1 MSVTGVA
8 EVIEYV
14 CDNATVRWPI
24 TFTYLQDSYVL
35 VKHFDATT
43 NLLTTLTLGSDY
55 TIDSDEVVTDETYPI
70 GDFLY
75 VSLSVEFTQD
85 TNLEPNGKIAADV
98 LDLVHDKL
106 TLMCQELNITKNGS
120 LYVELPETDVDLALP
135 PAAVRANR
143 ILCFDSNGD
152 VTVRTYAELD
162 TAVEISPYAETLI
175 AATTDAAARTIL
187 DVYSEAEADSEISD
201 LSADLGGTG
210 RTTETI
216 KGNADDITDNADDIS
231 DISRGYNAIS
241 LTNWDSTSTAPQVA
255 SDSAIE
261 ANGVMYSV
269 STNTSISTTDASSG
283 VNYLVFDDDAETFGW
298 NDTAPTWSALLNGWY
313 VSGNRFTGH
322 LCTWDAST
330 SYTDKRKYRD
340 NSQDADDS
348 LSLVWLHHY
357 VAVTYVTKAVLYAAV
372 SSWVPTIDSVITVVG
387 TLVGDTFGDTASG
400 QAQYL
405 QRTSATTID
414 LIYTDIAGAKVTTE
428 CGPTYTGSPRKKYQL
443 YTNDIERA

>member
-1 MSVTGVA
+1 MSVLTVA
-8 EVIEYV
+8 
-14 CDNATVRWPI
+14 DPI
-24 TFTYLQDSYVL
+24 TYECNGLNDEFVIPFVYLEESYVWVRRKNNITL
-35 VKHFDATT
+35 EV
-43 NLLTTLTLGSDY
+43 TTLVLTDDY
-55 TIDSDEVVTDETYPI
+55 TIASDTVTTNTVYPSGDTISLSLLVPMTQLVDLETNGRLDSD
-70 GDFLY
+70 L
-75 VSLSVEFTQD
+75 
-85 TNLEPNGKIAADV
+85 
-98 LDLVHDKL
+98 LDAVHDKL
-106 TLMCQELNITKNGS
+106 TLMAQGMSIERDSIIGLEIPENPAPTLS
-120 LYVELPETDVDLALP
+120 LPDVSLRASRYLA
-135 PAAVRANR
+135 
-143 ILCFDSNGD
+143 FDSLGNLM
-152 VTVRTYAELD
+152 VASLVD
-162 TAVEISPYAETLI
+162 TTTITISPYGETLVE
-175 AATTDAAARTIL
+175 AADAAAARAIL
-187 DVYSEAEADSEISD
+187 DTYSEAEVDSEID
-201 LSADLGGTG
+201 ADVATLEADLGGTG

-216 KGNADDITDNADDIS
+216 KDNADDI
-231 DISRGYNAIS
+231 IAAIRGYNAIS

-255 SDSAIE
+255 SGSAIE

-269 STNTSISTTDASSG
+269 STNTTISTTDASSG
-283 VNYLVFDDDAETFGW
+283 VNYLVFDDDTETFGW
-298 NDTAPTWSALLNGWY
+298 NDTAPTWSASLNGWY
-313 VSGNRFTGH
+313 VSGDRFTGH
-322 LCTWDAST
+322 VCTWDGST
-330 SYTDKRKYRD
+330 SYTDKKKYRD